1 MDDNFKIIYKILSIL
16 KSSLDNLKCDID
28 RLSPQSLNI
37 SVEKRDNI
45 IELLLDKNLIKD
57 VIINKYQD
65 GDSVL
70 VLNDIKITL
79 DGLEYLQENSVM
91 KKMYKF
97 DKGVQEVVTP
107 FI

>member
-16 KSSLDNLKCDID
+16 KSSLDNLKCDVD

-37 SVEKRDNI
+37 SIEKRDNI
-45 IELLLDKNLIKD
+45 IELLLDKNLIKG
-57 VIINKYQD
+57 VIIKKYQD
-65 GDSVL
+65 GDSIL

-79 DGLEYLQENSVM
+79 DGLQYLEENSIM
-91 KKMYKF
+91 KKMYKLA
-97 DKGVQEVVTP
+97 KGIKDVTP

>member
-37 SVEKRDNI
+37 SIEKRDNI
-45 IELLLDKNLIKD
+45 IELLLDKNLIKG
-57 VIINKYQD
+57 VIIKKYQD
-65 GDSVL
+65 GDSIL

-79 DGLEYLQENSVM
+79 DGLQYLEENSIM
-91 KKMYKF
+91 KKMYKLA
-97 DKGVQEVVTP
+97 KGIKDVTP

>member
-37 SVEKRDNI
+37 SIEKRDNI
-45 IELLLDKNLIKD
+45 IELLLDKNLIKG
-57 VIINKYQD
+57 VIIKKYQD

-79 DGLEYLQENSVM
+79 DGLQYLEENSIM
-91 KKMYKF
+91 KKMYKLA
-97 DKGVQEVVTP
+97 KGIKDVTP

>member
-37 SVEKRDNI
+37 SIEKRDNI
-45 IELLLDKNLIKD
+45 IELLLDKNLIKG
-57 VIINKYQD
+57 VIIKKYQD

-70 VLNDIKITL
+70 VLNDVKITL
-79 DGLEYLQENSVM
+79 DGLEYLEENSIM
-91 KKMYKF
+91 KKMYKLA
-97 DKGVQEVVTP
+97 KGIKDVTP

>member
-16 KSSLDNLKCDID
+16 KSSLDNFKCDID

-37 SVEKRDNI
+37 SIEKRDNI
-45 IELLLDKNLIKD
+45 IELLLDKNLIKG
-57 VIINKYQD
+57 VIIKKYQD

-79 DGLEYLQENSVM
+79 DGLQYLEENSIM
-91 KKMYKF
+91 KKMYKLA
-97 DKGVQEVVTP
+97 KGIKDVTP

>member
-16 KSSLDNLKCDID
+16 KSSLDNLKCDVD

-37 SVEKRDNI
+37 SIEKRDNI
-45 IELLLDKNLIKD
+45 IELLLDKNLIKG
-57 VIINKYQD
+57 VIIKKYQD

-79 DGLEYLQENSVM
+79 DGLQYLEENSIM
-91 KKMYKF
+91 KKMYKLA
-97 DKGVQEVVTP
+97 KGIKDVTP

>member
-37 SVEKRDNI
+37 SIEKRDNI

-57 VIINKYQD
+57 VIIKKYQD
-65 GDSVL
+65 EDSVL

-79 DGLEYLQENSVM
+79 DGLEYLEENSIM
-91 KKMYKF
+91 KKMYKLA
-97 DKGVQEVVTP
+97 KGIKDVTP

>member
-16 KSSLDNLKCDID
+16 KSSLDNLKFDVD

-37 SVEKRDNI
+37 SIEKRDNI
-45 IELLLDKNLIKD
+45 IELLLDKNLIKG
-57 VIINKYQD
+57 VIIKKYQD

-79 DGLEYLQENSVM
+79 DGLEYLEENSIM
-91 KKMYKF
+91 KKMYKLA
-97 DKGVQEVVTP
+97 KGIKDVTP

>member
-37 SVEKRDNI
+37 SIEKRDNI
-45 IELLLDKNLIKD
+45 IELLLDKNLIKG
-57 VIINKYQD
+57 VIIKKYQD

-79 DGLEYLQENSVM
+79 DGLEYLEENSIM
-91 KKMYKF
+91 KKMYKLARGIK
-97 DKGVQEVVTP
+97 DVTP

>member
-37 SVEKRDNI
+37 SIEKRDNI
-45 IELLLDKNLIKD
+45 IELLLDKNLIKG
-57 VIINKYQD
+57 VIIKKYQD
-65 GDSVL
+65 EDSVL

-79 DGLEYLQENSVM
+79 DGLEYLEENSIM
-91 KKMYKF
+91 KKMYKLA
-97 DKGVQEVVTP
+97 KGIKDVTP

>member
-16 KSSLDNLKCDID
+16 KSSLDNLKCDVD

-37 SVEKRDNI
+37 SIEKRDNI
-45 IELLLDKNLIKD
+45 IELLLDKNLIKG
-57 VIINKYQD
+57 VIIKKYQD

-79 DGLEYLQENSVM
+79 DGLQYLEENSIM
-91 KKMYKF
+91 KKMYKLARGIK
-97 DKGVQEVVTP
+97 DVTP

>member
-37 SVEKRDNI
+37 SIEKRDNI
-45 IELLLDKNLIKD
+45 IELLLDKNLIKG
-57 VIINKYQD
+57 VIIKKYQD

-79 DGLEYLQENSVM
+79 DGLEYLEENSIM
-91 KKMYKF
+91 KKMYKLA
-97 DKGVQEVVTP
+97 KGIKDVTP